1 MTSKQYKLT
10 SFSSGAG
17 WACKIGPQDLAQVLS
32 ELNTFIKDKTTIGFE
47 TSDDAAVYKLSDG
60 NLLVQSVDFFTPIVD
75 DPFTF
80 GQIAAS
86 NAVSDIYAMGGKPIF
101 ALNVVGFPSDD
112 LPNSVLTD
120 ILKGGAS
127 IANKAGFPILGGHTI
142 KDKEP
147 KYGMVVTGIVKP
159 ENLTKNDTAQPGD
172 VLVLTK
178 PLGSGILTTGI
189 KNNLVD
195 DETINTVSNVM
206 KALNKSASD
215 AMTEVG
221 VNACT
226 DVTGFGLLG
235 HLLEMC
241 KASRV
246 TANLNLNNI
255 PFLDGVSE
263 LAQKNVIPGGSKNNL
278 KFVSKDVSFSK
289 NISSFQQLMLAD
301 AQTSG
306 GLLISVSKNK
316 VNDLIHELKN
326 RDTLESAIIGE
337 IKPFKDSFIIVR

>member
-1 MTSKQYKLT
+1 
-10 SFSSGAG
+10 
-17 WACKIGPQDLAQVLS
+17 VLS